1 LLLKLLTEPPI
12 LLRQHIIV
20 VEKVISNLMAGF
32 IGDIIVKIEVV
43 TRRSIWG
50 RPLVLLTLGI
60 AIRSVNV
67 AFA

>member
-1 LLLKLLTEPPI
+1 
-12 LLRQHIIV
+12 V